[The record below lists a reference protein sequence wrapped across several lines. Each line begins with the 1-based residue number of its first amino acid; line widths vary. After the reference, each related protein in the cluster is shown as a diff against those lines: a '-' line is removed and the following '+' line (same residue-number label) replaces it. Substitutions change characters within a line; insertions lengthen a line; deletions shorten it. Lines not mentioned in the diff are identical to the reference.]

1 MYLSV
6 LFFILATAVTSYRIQ
21 YFLYSPEHQNEPI
34 LIGPNNASRYVQRD
48 YPVRIFIHGWT
59 GSRESPFYPLLKK
72 ALFSRGKF
80 YIIQVD
86 FSELAK
92 KNYILVAKKSPE
104 VGVQIADFILNITKA
119 GYPLANIE
127 LIGHS
132 IGGQV
137 AGYAG
142 ERIIEKTSRKLS
154 KITAL
159 DPAGPLFELFKLNGR
174 SLNRSHAVVVFA
186 IHSDRNVLGNF
197 GDVGTTDVYP
207 NGGVGPQPGCPFL
220 IGICSHARSWQ
231 YFTNATAR
239 PGTILAE
246 KCKSN
251 NNFKNGKCNNSR
263 IIDLGGDITVE
274 DEGRYYLKTNSEPP
288 FKSLIPAGE

>member
-104 VGVQIADFILNITKA
+104 VGKKEDLVFCFSKQTVLLLGVQIADFILNITKA

-220 IGICSHARSWQ
+220 IGICR
-231 YFTNATAR
+231 
-239 PGTILAE
+239 
-246 KCKSN
+246 
-251 NNFKNGKCNNSR
+251 
-263 IIDLGGDITVE
+263 
-274 DEGRYYLKTNSEPP
+274 
-288 FKSLIPAGE
+288 